1 MNPVAEKQLENDHFH
16 ARLVNRIL
24 TMYYIQDLTQLQI
37 AQKLGLSTTKVNR
50 LLQFARKNKMVEFSI
65 KTLFQHLF
73 DVENQLQNCF
83 SLQDTWVIPLEG
95 NEISLRSI
103 GDAGA
108 SFLLS
113 HLQDGD
119 VIAIGGGT
127 TIQALVESVV
137 SNRKYQVDVVPMVGG
152 IQGQPTTDVNY
163 LASQLAERL
172 GGRAFQ
178 LYSPAFVETPE
189 HRDALLR
196 MAPIKEILD
205 IARKATISLFGIG
218 TVDPNS
224 SRFVQ
229 FTALSPEEMNQIAQL
244 HCGVGE
250 ILAIVYDIDGDLCAP
265 EYADRVVGLTF
276 EELKQIPLRIGV
288 AGTETKTRAIY
299 GALRGG
305 HLSCIV
311 TDEAA
316 AESVIDFYHSRKDI
330 PLPSRVKEAG
340 PDQIQELTFNPEG

>member
-1 MNPVAEKQLENDHFH
+1 MAERLLDHEYLR
-16 ARLVNRIL
+16 ARLINRIL
-24 TMYYIQDLTQLQI
+24 TMYYVQGLTQSKI

-50 LLQFARKNKMVEFSI
+50 LLQFARKHKMVEFRI

-73 DVENQLQNCF
+73 DMETQLQNCF
-83 SLQDTWVIPLEG
+83 ALQEAWAIPLEDT
-95 NEISLRSI
+95 ETSLRLISV
-103 GDAGA
+103 AGA
-108 SFLLS
+108 SFLLDN
-113 HLQDGD
+113 LQDGD
-119 VIAIGGGT
+119 IIAIGGGT

-137 SNRKYQVDVVPMVGG
+137 ADRKFQVDVVPMVGG
-152 IQGQPTTDVNY
+152 VQGWSTADVNY

-178 LYSPAFVETPE
+178 LYSPAFVETPAQ
-189 HRDALLR
+189 RDALLS

-205 IARKATISLFGIG
+205 IARQATIALLGIG

-229 FTALSPEEMNQIAQL
+229 FTALSPAEMEQITQL

-250 ILAIVYDIDGDLCAP
+250 CLAIVYDMDGKLCASA
-265 EYADRVVGLTF
+265 YADRVVGLTF

-288 AGTETKTRAIY
+288 AGTAAKSRAIY

-305 HLSCIV
+305 HLSCLV
-311 TDEAA
+311 TDQAA
-316 AESVIDFYHSRKDI
+316 AKGVIDIYHSREDI
-330 PLPSRVKEAG
+330 PLPAGGSEAE
-340 PDQIQELTFNPEG
+340 PDQIRELTFRTAG